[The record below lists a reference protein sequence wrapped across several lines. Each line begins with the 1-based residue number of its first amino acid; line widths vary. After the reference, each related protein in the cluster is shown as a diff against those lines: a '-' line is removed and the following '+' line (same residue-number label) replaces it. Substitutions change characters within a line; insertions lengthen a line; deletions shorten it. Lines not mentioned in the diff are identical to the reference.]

1 MCGSA
6 AKTLIV
12 FEKTMARKL
21 FDDGHDSDNEE
32 LSKIEVDKEFACRYE
47 HNKKREGLQRYEELK
62 KKGLVSQL
70 EERRSSSKGEDEEGE
85 ESDGSS
91 SDRESIWSD
100 EEFDDLLRPSKEKE
114 KEFFE
119 TLIRLRNQDPSLR
132 DGNVTLFKMY
142 DALKKKGEK
151 NGEAGSS
158 DQKAMYLKDLVAKH
172 LIEEGPEF
180 ADSDNN
186 NDEGKGKKKMK
197 TYEEEQEDI
206 RKAFLEAAEDKEDED
221 ELLRVKNKV
230 GVDEDGSDSE
240 IKNLVNQYPADDE
253 DHKFLINYMLKK
265 PWLEE
270 GKEVPD
276 DELDKLSEEERFD
289 EEVDEYEFRFQ
300 ENTGD
305 RIMGH
310 SREVE
315 GSVRKKVNAR
325 KEQRKHKEERME
337 IARLERDE
345 ELRHL
350 KNLKKKEIDGK
361 VKKIMESAGIREEE
375 VAPLSAKELEKEFD
389 PEEYDRMMNKAFGDK
404 YYEAEDVDSGFGSD
418 RDEDE
423 DAGEIEK
430 PDFDKEDE
438 LLGLPKGWDSCGDG
452 DGFLATRERILK
464 MKNDGDHDDEEEEEV
479 EEEEEEEVE
488 VKQDGKRKRKRKLAL
503 LEKAKEAMMEEY
515 YKLDYEDVIGDLKT
529 RFKYTKIKPNRYG
542 LSGAEILTM
551 DEQELNQ
558 YVSLKKLAPYS
569 DKEWKVPNSKRQQ
582 IKMRIKELQK
592 NERGNYHKIGNK
604 KKRVSNDANESTS
617 SRDVREDKKAQL
629 EDSHADM
636 SNLSRKARR
645 KRHQAELKLS
655 HSRLMAYGLASKPK
669 KKAKH

>member
-1 MCGSA
+1 
-6 AKTLIV
+6 
-12 FEKTMARKL
+12 MARKL
-21 FDDGHDSDNEE
+21 FDDGNDSDNEE
-32 LSKIEVDKEFACRYE
+32 LSKIEVDKAFARRYE
-47 HNKKREGLQRYEELK
+47 HNKQRESLQRYEELK
-62 KKGLVSQL
+62 KKGLISQP
-70 EERRSSSKGEDEEGE
+70 EVPSSSKGEDEEGE
-85 ESDGSS
+85 ESDEFS
-91 SDRESIWSD
+91 SDRESVWSD
-100 EEFDDLLRPSKEKE
+100 EEFDDLLRPCKEKE

-119 TLIRLRNQDPSLR
+119 TLIRLRNKDPSLR
-132 DGNVTLFKMY
+132 DENVTLFKMY
-142 DALKKKGEK
+142 DPLKKKG
-151 NGEAGSS
+151 
-158 DQKAMYLKDLVAKH
+158 
-172 LIEEGPEF
+172 PEF
-180 ADSDNN
+180 VDNDNN
-186 NDEGKGKKKMK
+186 NDDGKGKKKKMK
-197 TYEEEQEDI
+197 TYDEEQEEI

-230 GVDEDGSDSE
+230 GVDVDASDGE
-240 IKNLVNQYPADDE
+240 IKNL
-253 DHKFLINYMLKK
+253 K

-270 GKEVPD
+270 GKEVVD

-300 ENTGD
+300 ENAGD

-337 IARLERDE
+337 IAKLEREE

-350 KNLKKKEIDGK
+350 KNLKKKEIDDR
-361 VKKIMESAGIREEE
+361 VKKIMESAGIGEEE
-375 VAPLSAKELEKEFD
+375 VVSLSAKELENEFD
-389 PEEYDRMMNKAFGDK
+389 PEEYDRMMNKAFGDE

-418 RDEDE
+418 RDGDE
-423 DAGEIEK
+423 DDGEIEK

-438 LLGLPKGWDSCGDG
+438 LLGLPKGWDGCGDG
-452 DGFLATRERILK
+452 NGFLATRERILK
-464 MKNDGDHDDEEEEEV
+464 MKDDGDHDDDDDDDDEE
-479 EEEEEEEVE
+479 EEEEEEEVKQEEEKEEE
-488 VKQDGKRKRKRKLAL
+488 VKQGGKRKRKRELAL

-542 LSGAEILTM
+542 LSAAEILKM

-582 IKMRIKELQK
+582 MKMRIKELK
-592 NERGNYHKIGNK
+592 KKEVNYHKIGK
-604 KKRVSNDANESTS
+604 KQKRVSNDANASTS
-617 SRDVREDKKAQL
+617 SGDAREDNKPQL
-629 EDSHADM
+629 EDSNADM

-669 KKAKH
+669 KKQNTELEPLILASVAGKR